1 MAPPPGGGGGDGYQV
16 VMADLLAASVAF
28 GSEAATYK
36 AIIPAAGPAVPD
48 GGSGAVNQAMQ
59 TAVELIAALH
69 LQAAGVIESDS
80 GKLKTAHDKYAST
93 EESLT
98 ELCNQIGS
106 PLKIN

>member
-1 MAPPPGGGGGDGYQV
+1 MAPPPGGDGYQV
-16 VMADLLAASVAF
+16 VMADLLAASAAF
-28 GSEAATYK
+28 SSEGATYK
-36 AIIPAAGPAVPD
+36 AIVPADGPACPD

-59 TAVELIAALH
+59 TVAELIGALH

-80 GKLKTAHDKYAST
+80 AKLKTAHDKYAST

-98 ELCNQIGS
+98 QLCNQISS

>member
-1 MAPPPGGGGGDGYQV
+1 MAPPPGGGGGYQV
-16 VMADLLAASVAF
+16 VMADLLAASAAF
-28 GSEAATYK
+28 GTEAATYK
-36 AIIPAAGPAVPD
+36 AIIPADGPACPD

-59 TAVELIAALH
+59 AAVQLIGALH
-69 LQAAGVIESDS
+69 LQAAGVIEVDS

-98 ELCNQIGS
+98 QLCNQISS